1 MMSVDEYSHS
11 RLNVEP
17 FNEKYRVNI
26 FCVCIQFTVRC
37 ISFKNMAEAD
47 EQIARLQGYYKVL
60 GHRAQFLKVDGTT
73 ATLKDTHETFVLSS
87 TISYGDFGREVF

>member
-1 MMSVDEYSHS
+1 
-11 RLNVEP
+11 
-17 FNEKYRVNI
+17 
-26 FCVCIQFTVRC
+26 
-37 ISFKNMAEAD
+37 MAEAD